1 MVGYLRLIL
10 AYFVLLSHI
19 NWRVYDMNPGVF
31 AVVSFYI
38 LSGYVVTHLWDNI
51 FPEKPNRLWFF
62 YRDRILRIFPLYLY
76 VFSVTLAF
84 VFFTGYGQPNFV
96 PSKLLAN
103 ALIVPL
109 NYFMWYDT
117 TILTDPAWCLIPP
130 AWSLGA
136 EEQAYLLLSVLLV
149 VRPLK
154 YLLAPASLFVFI
166 VASLG
171 WIHTDYYGYRLLPGV
186 FFMFVAGHCL
196 CRIHYHKATIFDRV
210 FPVAVWACVLGV
222 FIWLLCVGGYQYP
235 YIRETSLGLIFG
247 VPCVYFVNRFKKRL
261 PGNALAGALSYGVF
275 LSHFLV
281 IWFVDYCRFPKSMQ
295 SIDHAGYVCIVT
307 ALTLLVAWVGIR
319 VIEKPVDKIRKNI

>member
-1 MVGYLRLIL
+1 
-10 AYFVLLSHI
+10 
-19 NWRVYDMNPGVF
+19 MNPGVF

-84 VFFTGYGQPNFV
+84 VFFTGYGQPDFV

-103 ALIVPL
+103 AFIVPL

-154 YLLAPASLFVFI
+154 YLLAPASLVCFYCCVFGMD
-166 VASLG
+166 SHG
-171 WIHTDYYGYRLLPGV
+171 LLWLPALARGV
-186 FFMFVAGHCL
+186 FYVCCRPLSMPNSLSQSDDFRPCFSCDCLGLCLRGVYLVAL
-196 CRIHYHKATIFDRV
+196 CWRLSVSLYSRNESWFDLWRTLRL
-210 FPVAVWACVLGV
+210 FCESLQKTPPRQ
-222 FIWLLCVGGYQYP
+222 CVGWG
-235 YIRETSLGLIFG
+235 IVLRCFSESFSGD
-247 VPCVYFVNRFKKRL
+247 
-261 PGNALAGALSYGVF
+261 
-275 LSHFLV
+275 LV
-281 IWFVDYCRFPKSMQ
+281 C
-295 SIDHAGYVCIVT
+295 
-307 ALTLLVAWVGIR
+307 
-319 VIEKPVDKIRKNI
+319 